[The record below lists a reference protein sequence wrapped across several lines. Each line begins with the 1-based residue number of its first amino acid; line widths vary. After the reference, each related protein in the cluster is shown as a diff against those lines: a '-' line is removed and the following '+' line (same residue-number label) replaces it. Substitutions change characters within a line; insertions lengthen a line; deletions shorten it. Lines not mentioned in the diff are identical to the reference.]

1 MVRIAII
8 LVLVL
13 LQAVFGIP
21 DFMQGGPY
29 LERAVLYSFF
39 HASWWHLA
47 VNSLATW
54 TIFNPRRRT
63 PPAQLATAFL
73 IAVLVYPLSLR
84 PVIGFSNV
92 LYAYLG
98 LRTPALSDRWW
109 RRPEVITFLA
119 VTVALVLVPRFSATT
134 HIAAF
139 ALGMGVAALK
149 RKYNDLTS
157 DFRRYL

>member
-8 LVLVL
+8 LALVL
-13 LQAVFGIP
+13 LQAAFGIP

-29 LERAVLYSFF
+29 WERAVLYSFF

-47 VNSLATW
+47 VNSLAAW
-54 TIFNPRRRT
+54 TIFSPRRRT
-63 PPAQLATAFL
+63 SPARLATAFL

-98 LRTPALSDRWW
+98 LRTPAVTDRWW
-109 RRPEVITFLA
+109 RRTEVITFLV
-119 VTVALVLVPRFSATT
+119 VTFALIFVPRFSATT
-134 HIAAF
+134 HIAAY
-139 ALGMGVAALK
+139 ALGMGGAALK
-149 RKYNDLTS
+149 RKYKDLSS

>member
-13 LQAVFGIP
+13 LQAAFGIP

-29 LERAVLYSFF
+29 WERAVLYSFF

-47 VNSLATW
+47 VNSLAAW
-54 TIFNPRRRT
+54 TIFSPRRRT
-63 PPAQLATAFL
+63 SPARLATAFL
-73 IAVLVYPLSLR
+73 IAVLVYPLSFR

-109 RRPEVITFLA
+109 RRTEVVTFLA
-119 VTVALVLVPRFSATT
+119 VTVALVLIPRFSATT
-134 HIAAF
+134 HFAAF
-139 ALGMGVAALK
+139 ALGMCGAAIK
-149 RKYNDLTS
+149 RKYKDLTS

>member
-1 MVRIAII
+1 MVRLAVI
-8 LVLVL
+8 LGLVL
-13 LQAVFGIP
+13 LQAAFGIP
-21 DFMQGGPY
+21 DFMQDGPY
-29 LERAVLYSFF
+29 WERAFLYSFF

-47 VNSLATW
+47 VNSLAAW
-54 TIFNPRRRT
+54 TIFRPGRRT
-63 PPAQLATAFL
+63 SPARLATAFI
-73 IAVLVYPLSLR
+73 IAVLVYPLSFR

-109 RRPEVITFLA
+109 RRPEVVTFLA

-139 ALGMGVAALK
+139 ALGMAGAALK
-149 RKYNDLTS
+149 RKYKDLTS

>member
-1 MVRIAII
+1 MDDI
-8 LVLVL
+8 
-13 LQAVFGIP
+13 Q
-21 DFMQGGPY
+21 
-29 LERAVLYSFF
+29 ES
-39 HASWWHLA
+39 
-47 VNSLATW
+47 
-54 TIFNPRRRT
+54 RT
-63 PPAQLATAFL
+63 QPAQLATAFI

-109 RRPEVITFLA
+109 RRPEVITFLV

>member
-8 LVLVL
+8 LALVL
-13 LQAVFGIP
+13 LQAAFGIP

-29 LERAVLYSFF
+29 WERAVLYSFF

-47 VNSLATW
+47 VNSLAAW
-54 TIFNPRRRT
+54 TIFSPRRRAS
-63 PPAQLATAFL
+63 PARLATAFL
-73 IAVLVYPLSLR
+73 IAVLVYPLSFR

-109 RRPEVITFLA
+109 RRPEVITFLS

-139 ALGMGVAALK
+139 ALGMGGAALK

-157 DFRRYL
+157 DFRRYI